1 MAAEGTG
8 QIYIDTA
15 AALHVSQ
22 QLLQIQLPIRVER
35 QQQRQQQ
42 QQQEQQQEH

>member
-35 QQQRQQQ
+35 QQQQRQQP
-42 QQQEQQQEH
+42 QQQEH